1 MVIESIILGY
11 AYMKIRYVPLQSC
24 MHRAPVDEA
33 ERGTHW
39 PEEWPSR
46 LQTPPYWLNS
56 SQMGIYGKPA
66 PQDFEADYEH
76 WKRVVNN
83 SYMTRLGITWT
94 NVRNVMDM
102 RAVYGG

>member
-1 MVIESIILGY
+1 
-11 AYMKIRYVPLQSC
+11 VPLQSC
-24 MHRAPVDEA
+24 MHRVPIDEA
-33 ERGTHW
+33 ERGTQW
-39 PEEWPSR
+39 PEAWPRR

-66 PQDFEADYEH
+66 PQDFAADHEH
-76 WKRVVNN
+76 WKQVVSK
-83 SYMTRLGITWT
+83 SYMTSLGISWS